1 MKINQ
6 ELHIKLDQVPKEQ
19 RNISSTNM
27 RFSTMVQKHDQKLQ
41 FDALHKLLSDIQG
54 AGDRLVRSRTFKD
67 LSKYKAL
74 VKKFVKEA
82 VDFGMDLKQS
92 QSWNQYGQSRPLK
105 TVQTIDDKLLQLT
118 EDVMNKEKDAITIL
132 GQIGE
137 IKGLL
142 INLYT

>member
-19 RNISSTNM
+19 KNFSSINM
-27 RFSTMVQKHDQKLQ
+27 QFSTMVQKHYQRLQ
-41 FDALHKLLSDIQG
+41 FDALNKLLSDIQG

-74 VKKFVKEA
+74 VKKFIKEA

-118 EDVMNKEKDAITIL
+118 EDII
-132 GQIGE
+132 
-137 IKGLL
+137 LL
-142 INLYT
+142 I

>member
-6 ELHIKLDQVPKEQ
+6 ELHIKLEQVTKEQ
-19 RNISSTNM
+19 RNTTSSGAH
-27 RFSTMVQKHDQKLQ
+27 FSTIVQKHDQKLQ
-41 FDALHKLLSDIQG
+41 FDALNKLLADIQG

-92 QSWNQYGQSRPLK
+92 QSWNQYGQSRALK
-105 TVQTIDDKLLQLT
+105 TVQTIDAQFIELT
-118 EDVMNKEKDAITIL
+118 EEVVNQEKDAIDLL
-132 GQIGE
+132 GRIGE

>member
-6 ELHIKLDQVPKEQ
+6 ELHIKLDKVTQDNRQANNPSV
-19 RNISSTNM
+19 
-27 RFSTMVQKHDQKLQ
+27 RFTGIMEKHNQKMQANSLN
-41 FDALHKLLSDIQG
+41 KLLADIDQ
-54 AGDRLVRSRTFKD
+54 AGERLMRSRNFRE
-67 LSKYKAL
+67 LAKYKSL
-74 VKKFVKEA
+74 VKRFVKEA

-105 TVQTIDDKLLQLT
+105 TVQTIDKQLIQLT
-118 EDVMNKEKDAITIL
+118 EEVVSQEKEGIDL
-132 GQIGE
+132 LDRIGE

>member
-6 ELHIKLDQVPKEQ
+6 EIPIKLDKIVKEPKSL
-19 RNISSTNM
+19 NPANS
-27 RFSTMVQKHDQKLQ
+27 RFSGLVQKHDQKMQ
-41 FDALHKLLSDIQG
+41 FDALNKLLIDVEG
-54 AGDRLVRSRTFKD
+54 AGDRLIRSRTFKD
-67 LSKYKAL
+67 LAKYKSL

-82 VDFGMDLKQS
+82 VDFGMELKQS

-105 TVQTIDDKLLQLT
+105 TVQTIDEKLVQLT
-118 EDVMNKEKDAITIL
+118 ENVMNQEKDSLTIL

>member
-27 RFSTMVQKHDQKLQ
+27 RFSKMVQKHDQKLQ

>member
-6 ELHIKLDQVPKEQ
+6 ELHVKLDQVTKESK
-19 RNISSTNM
+19 NTSAANA
-27 RFSTMVQKHDQKLQ
+27 RFLTMVQKQSDKLQ
-41 FDALHKLLSDIQG
+41 FEGLNKLMKDIEG
-54 AGDRLVRSRTFKD
+54 VGSRLVRSRNFKD
-67 LSKYKAL
+67 LARYKML

-82 VDFGMDLKQS
+82 VDYGMDLNQS
-92 QSWNQYGQSRPLK
+92 QSWNQYGQSRHLQ
-105 TVQTIDDKLLQLT
+105 TVQTIDDKLVQLT
-118 EDVMNKEKDAITIL
+118 EDILNQEKDALTIL

>member
-19 RNISSTNM
+19 KNFSSTNM
-27 RFSTMVQKHDQKLQ
+27 QFSTMVQKHDQKLQ
-41 FDALHKLLSDIQG
+41 FDALNKLLSDIQG

-74 VKKFVKEA
+74 VKKFIKEA

-118 EDVMNKEKDAITIL
+118 EDIMHKEKDGISIL